1 MIKKIM
7 TLTPVVQNVHKED
20 FFAHRRA
27 DIRMYNHVI
36 TYVEDYFV
44 RCPPY
49 LTYNFYIITS
59 KLTVFV
65 KI

>member
-1 MIKKIM
+1 M
-7 TLTPVVQNVHKED
+7 TKNIRALTPVMQNKHKED

-27 DIRMYNHVI
+27 YI
-36 TYVEDYFV
+36 YVEDYCV
-44 RCPPY
+44 LLPPY

-65 KI
+65 KICATVIP